1 MKWFGSLIFG
11 CILFV
16 SNSFAAGSGDVVLK
30 QKDWSFSGPFG
41 TLDKSAMQRGFQAYR
56 EICASC
62 HSLNYIAFRNLSDL
76 GYSKAEIK
84 AFAAEYE
91 VEDGPN
97 DEGEMFCARAL
108 QQLSLIHI

>member
-30 QKDWSFSGPFG
+30 HKDWSFSGPFG

-84 AFAAEYE
+84 AFAA
-91 VEDGPN
+91 VLDTIFRG
-97 DEGEMFCARAL
+97 D
-108 QQLSLIHI
+108 